1 MKRCRLKNAKEAGSY
16 RAKLLKEQGGIDPIT
31 GEKVKDAV
39 LDHNHG
45 GDQEC
50 RAVLERTVNSWEGK
64 VLNSFNRYVRH
75 HTDKDLPTIL
85 RNLADYYERDNSDK
99 PIHHTALTKDANK
112 FKSLPAAQ
120 QCSLLEKNGIV
131 PESNSVKR
139 TKQARKLIK
148 DGILVMKEVR
158 KGE

>member
-1 MKRCRLKNAKEAGSY
+1 MKRGRLKNPSEAATY
-16 RAKLLKEQGGIDPIT
+16 RTKLLREQGGVDPIT

-39 LDHNHG
+39 LDHNHS

-50 RAVLERTVNSWEGK
+50 RAVLERTSNSFEGK
-64 VLNSFNRYVRH
+64 VQNAFNRYIRH
-75 HTDKDLPTIL
+75 LTDKDLSTVL

-120 QCSLLEKNGIV
+120 QCSLLENNGVV
-131 PESNSVKR
+131 PETNSAKR

-148 DGILVMKEVR
+148 DGVLVMKDI
-158 KGE
+158 KKS